1 MIDVLKAKAR
11 AGVDVRVMG
20 WISFSGMADYGVA
33 TSSVRNKIGIA
44 DINLSTMASIREL
57 RNEPALADRACLNI
71 IAHSAGAS
79 HTKLVLVGNGT
90 TATGYTGGL
99 DLVNDRHGAPP
110 HPAGQWHDVQAK
122 VQGPAVLAMYEF
134 YRNIWNELRA
144 REVRSFRDG
153 NVKVASHT
161 PGTPYLPTR
170 NLPTTPVGKHHVQSL
185 RTVPRFNYKS
195 TNLLPENQKIS
206 FAPDGLFEVRSAW
219 FNAVLTAERYV
230 YIEDQG
236 FWSVDVMAWLN
247 RVLKIRDDLKV
258 VLIKGINDPNDPPI
272 PAYANVA
279 LWNGLLHDLNPQQR
293 GRVRAFLRDVF
304 VHTKSTIVDDHWALI
319 GSANAYQRSLYS
331 DLEHAVGLLD
341 EEDALVRQ
349 YRTQLWGDTFGL
361 IGPAEQSR
369 IADLDQA
376 LHVWEPEWG
385 TAGSGVTLP
394 SNVVPLT
401 LPTAETRLTDS
412 EQDQHDRYYDVD
424 SRFPWG
430 LPAMSSS
437 MFVTVNE
444 FMREKWPSFLP
455 RPSDP
460 AVLDHVWIEPPH
472 TTADV
477 DHGRLATRLLFEREL
492 VLGLPGFD
500 AVSVVLAPDSSP
512 SAPAQLGFAIDV
524 LPKTALRLTD
534 APVALRFGPELLRP
548 MRKVTSG
555 GDARYEPDPGRP
567 FVQFTVP
574 KLSGSAGSDGFSAD
588 APFTA
593 PLPYPVQIGDTGV
606 VIDSATVGFHQA
618 GGKACLVLQWKEG
631 ALNRLLGRFV
641 PNLGDRSPAG
651 EQQVTLRLIIGDGL
665 EEVRLDWQA
674 ASGAA
679 FALPG
684 LSVGVPA
691 SSRFSLLLMRQGA
704 GLGRAAFVVT
714 LAGDGP
720 VTAGSTFAWGRDGD
734 RELHNDEPPQPPG
747 KPLFSVTLE
756 PADGPRSLVLLDVAL
771 GAPKLPGFFRELT
784 APIAPLDLN
793 DPASL
798 CKPVAFDPVDLQD
811 GWTAKLS
818 VNIDAGGGAF
828 TLPFLKQGQGDDAQF
843 LQLYTPTP
851 LEGLPI
857 TLPQGRSA
865 STSGCGC
872 AY

>member
-1 MIDVLKAKAR
+1 MADIDALRKKYFVQPDDTEPPSEPLPATFSGCLVTPLIDGAAYFNDLAAAITPLGTGTPSENSAQFIYITGWWVGFLGHPPPPGRPPRGSELPFSLDGYGASNLMIDVLKAKAR

-430 LPAMSSS
+430 GCLP
-437 MFVTVNE
+437 
-444 FMREKWPSFLP
+444 
-455 RPSDP
+455 
-460 AVLDHVWIEPPH
+460 
-472 TTADV
+472 
-477 DHGRLATRLLFEREL
+477 
-492 VLGLPGFD
+492 
-500 AVSVVLAPDSSP
+500 
-512 SAPAQLGFAIDV
+512 
-524 LPKTALRLTD
+524 
-534 APVALRFGPELLRP
+534 
-548 MRKVTSG
+548 
-555 GDARYEPDPGRP
+555 
-567 FVQFTVP
+567 
-574 KLSGSAGSDGFSAD
+574 
-588 APFTA
+588 
-593 PLPYPVQIGDTGV
+593 
-606 VIDSATVGFHQA
+606 
-618 GGKACLVLQWKEG
+618 
-631 ALNRLLGRFV
+631 
-641 PNLGDRSPAG
+641 
-651 EQQVTLRLIIGDGL
+651 
-665 EEVRLDWQA
+665 
-674 ASGAA
+674 
-679 FALPG
+679 
-684 LSVGVPA
+684 
-691 SSRFSLLLMRQGA
+691 
-704 GLGRAAFVVT
+704 
-714 LAGDGP
+714 
-720 VTAGSTFAWGRDGD
+720 
-734 RELHNDEPPQPPG
+734 
-747 KPLFSVTLE
+747 
-756 PADGPRSLVLLDVAL
+756 
-771 GAPKLPGFFRELT
+771 
-784 APIAPLDLN
+784 
-793 DPASL
+793 
-798 CKPVAFDPVDLQD
+798 
-811 GWTAKLS
+811 
-818 VNIDAGGGAF
+818 
-828 TLPFLKQGQGDDAQF
+828 
-843 LQLYTPTP
+843 
-851 LEGLPI
+851 
-857 TLPQGRSA
+857 
-865 STSGCGC
+865 
-872 AY
+872 